1 MSRRAKRW
9 LQIGTAALTGIIA
22 LSAYAGVVGLV
33 GGAISF
39 GETINARLPFHNLF
53 LAGMALLLAVAAP
66 MTAAAVACIRDLRY
80 ASELVIGAGLLLV
93 VWIAVELAFIKSY
106 SWFHPTYLGLAILVL
121 ISGWLLERA
130 GRADSQSTASQ
141 QAEPQL
147 RS

>member
-1 MSRRAKRW
+1 MSGHARRS

-39 GETINARLPFHNLF
+39 GETIKAWLPYHGLF
-53 LAGMALLLAVAAP
+53 LAGMALLLVVAAP

-80 ASELVIGAGLLLV
+80 ASELVIGACLLLV
-93 VWIAVELAFIKSY
+93 AWIAMELAFIKSY
-106 SWFHPTYLGLAILVL
+106 SWFDPTYLLLAILVM
-121 ISGWLLERA
+121 ICGWLLERA
-130 GRADSQSTASQ
+130 DRTSLQSTTSR
-141 QAEPQL
+141 QAEPQP